1 MIKPHH
7 LLVAYGLISIAIAAD
22 DPQLL
27 ARRQAKEQAVQ
38 RAGIDRALSKEMP
51 PELKALPVFGR
62 IEWTVKDLPF
72 IEKGPHGGIS
82 GAGMAVVQGQ
92 IYLVGGFIPAGDG
105 TQDLGHRSSRWAH
118 RYDPKTDQWTQLPH
132 LPARREY
139 TRAVGTESA
148 FFILGG
154 SVQGK
159 PGQPGA
165 DVFRLDAAGSAPAW
179 QTLPPMSVA
188 RSHLSVGV
196 VGHQLIA
203 AGGNRYDFAD
213 KGYSPRTIQGITERL
228 DLTSIDSSW
237 QKCAS
242 IPGHP
247 RGWSAT
253 AVLNDQFYM
262 LGGVTWTDKGRLR
275 MAETLRY
282 DLAKDH
288 WQRLADFPVPISGW
302 EAEVYA
308 DRYLIVIGGAERH
321 WNDVPF
327 VYDTQSNRWL
337 RIESPLPPG
346 GLFNDP
352 GVCIIGHTI
361 YVIGGEGP
369 GGSHFNHFL
378 IGQIKPAS

>member
-1 MIKPHH
+1 
-7 LLVAYGLISIAIAAD
+7 
-22 DPQLL
+22 
-27 ARRQAKEQAVQ
+27 
-38 RAGIDRALSKEMP
+38 
-51 PELKALPVFGR
+51 
-62 IEWTVKDLPF
+62 
-72 IEKGPHGGIS
+72 
-82 GAGMAVVQGQ
+82 
-92 IYLVGGFIPAGDG
+92 
-105 TQDLGHRSSRWAH
+105 
-118 RYDPKTDQWTQLPH
+118 
-132 LPARREY
+132 
-139 TRAVGTESA
+139 
-148 FFILGG
+148 
-154 SVQGK
+154 
-159 PGQPGA
+159 
-165 DVFRLDAAGSAPAW
+165 
-179 QTLPPMSVA
+179 
-188 RSHLSVGV
+188 
-196 VGHQLIA
+196 
-203 AGGNRYDFAD
+203 
-213 KGYSPRTIQGITERL
+213 
-228 DLTSIDSSW
+228 
-237 QKCAS
+237 
-242 IPGHP
+242 
-247 RGWSAT
+247 
-253 AVLNDQFYM
+253 VLNDQFYM